1 MQPEPIQLRNPTV
14 SSSHACRH
22 LLHPCR
28 QPPHSTP
35 PLSTTF
41 GPRQAS
47 LSTPC
52 PNSTSLGCEAG
63 SPPAVLNIFLGRRPS
78 NRDPRRTPLFLH
90 QPSFFEQPPCRLPF
104 VTRQASVVELESTH
118 GGPVTGP
125 SAQQSFKCSQS
136 LSSFAT
142 PPCLAATLVDTCY
155 IPVDSHPSRLHPC
168 RQPSVLDKPPSSTP
182 CPTRQASV
190 AKLDRP
196 LLF

>member
-1 MQPEPIQLRNPTV
+1 M
-14 SSSHACRH
+14 
-22 LLHPCR
+22 
-28 QPPHSTP
+28 STP
-35 PLSTTF
+35 ATPLSTAT
-41 GPRQAS
+41 P
-47 LSTPC
+47 LDSTPVDNLPYSTSLC
-52 PNSTSLGCEAG
+52 VDTMPNSTSLGCNDG
-63 SPPAVLNIFLGRRPS
+63 SPPAVLKIFLGRRPS

-142 PPCLAATLVDTCY
+142 PPCPAATLVDTCY
-155 IPVDSHPSRLHPC
+155 IPVDSHPTRLHPC
-168 RQPSVLDKPPSSTP
+168 RQPSVLDKPP
-182 CPTRQASV
+182 CRHHAPTRQASF

-196 LLF
+196 CCSKHIPGPKAQ